1 MAKNNSKL
9 LNKVSPLIQGQVP
22 DFVQADHPVF
32 VNFLKDYYQYLEA
45 GRITYTGVVEYI
57 RQQTNTLEFILLE
70 DGERIVTEKET
81 GSTGYFVNGE
91 TITGST
97 SKATATVLVE
107 DSRKKYIYISSQQ
120 KFITGETFTGGTSG
134 AEGTI
139 SEYRANPVQN
149 IQQLLEYANVDNTIY
164 DFLDKMR
171 DQFMN
176 AIPESLATGVSKRNL
191 LKNIKDLYGAKGTS
205 EGHKLFFK
213 AFLGEEPEIN
223 YPNQYMMRAS
233 NGEWNKK
240 TTLRVTAA
248 ANVTGDEVINQKITG
263 QSSEATAVVVAT
275 ETFTQGTYAVT
286 ELELQNVI
294 GTFTDGETIKA
305 ISTTRDVEVSFTVKS
320 QISTST
326 VTNDGILNSVSD
338 TLTIESLGSEV
349 SEVVVEDIKTGSIDE
364 IIVEDVGSLY
374 EVGDSITFTADS
386 NDTDISVATGEVSM
400 VGGGILQETGTLDD
414 SDITTDTIRLEDG
427 TKTSLIDFEIALED
441 GNLLQE
447 DITPDSSTKA
457 FTLST
462 LNANTDSIR
471 VFKDGVELNATD
483 PAGDTIWS
491 VSGTTLTFTTAPTTG
506 IPYRVKGSVVNKLL
520 LNMTATGSVNAGHNI
535 ITDSTQEIEDEYTN
549 NDLFV
554 LESGTFGTLAEAT
567 SLRKVQVTDGGN
579 GYSKLPTLTIT
590 STSGTDG
597 KLIANTT
604 DIGRA
609 NGIEIKDGGFALSS
623 SNPPD
628 ATFQAHFVLKDITG
642 TFTAGNTLTTHTGTV
657 QGWNSSTQVLSTT
670 FENVV
675 RTKGEPDSA
684 VNEGIQLEIGNSEQ
698 EPHGIL
704 LEDVLD
710 FDDGENFLINATGTT
725 SPTNTKEI
733 FVVTVKAKSADSTT
747 NAFYINGVENPR
759 ISFATGNTYRFDLS
773 DSSLY
778 NLDTDENHQLAF
790 KSVDVAGATTGGSVY
805 TTGVTESSASTIP
818 IGTAGSYIEIQV
830 AAGAPQLR
838 YYCKN
843 HTGMGNSILTF
854 TRPTIVNG
862 ENDRIVINADDKT
875 GDDGILLE
883 SGTSRASATDQ
894 LVQESGQT
902 LGSATDGGSVSGGR
916 FIIEH
921 QHTDGGV
928 PHNEGDPLVINRY
941 RESGGTNYVVME
953 KGNTGDE
960 NDRISTQDLGD
971 VIILNGTDSDST
983 NAADK
988 LLDETD
994 VSFDNITLNGTDS
1007 DSTDAADDIINQDP
1021 IDFSNDNVT
1030 ITDSGGA
1037 TATIVS
1043 ADISTGT
1050 LTVAP
1055 QKTNIGVYSGIES
1068 LVGEDLNRL
1077 QDSYFYQDYSYEV
1090 RIGDSLTT
1098 YLNELKKAVHP
1109 TGFMPFGKVNIASQI
1124 SARITATAAGVA
1136 GYTGDEDTFSPELA
1150 STFETIF
1157 DEHVKISHKTAVG
1170 IDQFDERIILDGT
1183 DGDSSNAA
1191 DNILYETGTG
1201 DTGSGAITSE
1211 AAKGVGGESQ
1221 RVTIHERTVKIG
1233 NHPTSKFKDNV
1244 LIHLAK
1250 YPFREECS
1258 LVMESG
1264 LGNLNEHIVLDG
1276 TKPFDDIVFFE
1287 FEGTVGQSN
1296 IILNGTDSSSSNAG
1310 DNVITEDGFKLLQ
1323 EEDTEIIINET
1334 ERILLEDSRPGTGR
1348 LLAENDRIAVPVGLI
1363 QNENDRILFSDDDN
1377 DTTLTFDEFGDI
1389 PFDHILRPDEIT
1401 FSNDTDNIDKN
1412 TEPDSIVM
1420 ENEGELL
1427 LDGTDS
1433 SQTDAGF
1440 KLLQNTLE
1448 TTVTTQDEGFI
1459 VLNGTDT
1466 SSTDAGFRL
1475 VMEDETGDIGF
1486 VTAIRLEREVR
1497 TVSTSSKYA
1506 TFILEETGHL
1516 ISEDNSATSQADRL
1530 LIDNPFESG
1539 EVQLEDIFNTYRND
1553 RIKLEY
1559 GDGNIIMNGSG
1570 NTVSTDI
1577 GGATIP
1583 SYDQDAGHYLTFETE
1598 ITDTT
1603 NLALESYKVNPA
1615 EGQIPSENFRLS
1627 SRNTT
1632 AYKSKYGYTPIVMP
1646 AEITVRETG
1655 DVALEDSTDS
1665 THGFL
1670 VLNSSSGSSTNAG
1683 ENISLEGATGITF

>member
-9 LNKVSPLIQGQVP
+9 VNKVSPLIEGQVP
-22 DFVQADHPVF
+22 DFVQADHPKF
-32 VNFLKDYYQYLEA
+32 VNFIKDYYQYLEA
-45 GRITYTGVVEYI
+45 GRITYTGAVEYV

-70 DGERIVTEKET
+70 DGERIVTENAT
-81 GSTGYFVNGE
+81 GSTGYFTNGE
-91 TITGST
+91 TITGAT

-139 SEYRANPVQN
+139 TEYRANPVQN
-149 IQQLLEYANVDNTIY
+149 IQQLLEYADVDNTIY
-164 DFLDKMR
+164 DFLDQMR

-176 AIPESLATGVSKRNL
+176 AIPETLATGVSKRNL

-213 AFLGEEPEIN
+213 AFLGEEPEIV
-223 YPNQYMMRAS
+223 YPTERMMRAS
-233 NGEWNKK
+233 DGEWNKK

-248 ANVTGDEVINQKITG
+248 ANITGDEVINQKITG
-263 QSSEATAVVVAT
+263 QSSDATAVVVAT
-275 ETFTQGTYAVT
+275 ETFTQGTYTVT
-286 ELELQNVI
+286 ELELQNIV

-305 ISTTRDVEVSFTVKS
+305 ISLTRDVEVSFTVSS
-320 QISTST
+320 QINTST
-326 VTNDGILNSVSD
+326 ITNDGILNSVSD
-338 TLTIESLGSEV
+338 TLTIESLGSGV

-374 EVGDSITFTADS
+374 AVGDSITFTADS

-414 SDITTDTIRLEDG
+414 SDITTDTIRIEDG
-427 TKTSLIDFEIALED
+427 TKTSLINFEITLED
-441 GNLLQE
+441 GNFLQE
-447 DITPDSSTKA
+447 DITPDSSTKV

-462 LNANTDSIR
+462 LNASTDSIR
-471 VFKDGVELNATD
+471 VFKDDVELNATD
-483 PAGDTIWS
+483 PAGDTVWS
-491 VSGTTLTFTTAPTTG
+491 VSGVTLTFDDAPVTD
-506 IPYRVKGSVVNKLL
+506 IPYRVKGSKINKLL
-520 LNMTATGSVNAGHNI
+520 LNSTAAGSINAGHNI
-535 ITDSTQEIEDEYTN
+535 ITDSTQEIEDEYIN

-554 LESGTFGTLAEAT
+554 LESGTFATLALAT

-590 STSGTDG
+590 STSGTGG

-604 DIGRA
+604 NIGRT
-609 NGIEIKDGGFALSS
+609 NSIEIKDGSFALSS

-642 TFTAGNTLTTHTGTV
+642 TFAAGNTLTTHTGTV
-657 QGWNSSTQVLSTT
+657 KGWDSGTQVLSTT

-675 RTKGEPDSA
+675 RTKGQASSA
-684 VNEGIQLEIGNSEQ
+684 VNEGITLENVRLEASS
-698 EPHGIL
+698 IL
-704 LEDVLD
+704 LEDELD
-710 FDDGENFLINATGTT
+710 FDDGINFLTDATSTT
-725 SPTNTKEI
+725 EPTNTKEI
-733 FVVTVKAKSADSTT
+733 FVVTVKEKSADSTS

-790 KSVDVAGATTGGSVY
+790 KSVDVAGATTGGSTY

-818 IGTAGSYIEIQV
+818 IGTADSYIEIQV

-843 HTGMGNSILTF
+843 HTGMGNSVLTF
-854 TRPTIVNG
+854 TRPTIVDGAGN
-862 ENDRIVINADDKT
+862 RIVINADGKT
-875 GDDGILLE
+875 GDDGIILE
-883 SGTSRASATDQ
+883 SGTSRASSTDQ

-902 LGSATDGGSVSGGR
+902 LGSTTDGGSVSGGK

-921 QHTDGGV
+921 QHVDGGV
-928 PHNEGDPLVINRY
+928 SHNEGDPLVINRY
-941 RESGGTNYVVME
+941 RESGGTNYVTTEQGVTGNPTDRLSTE
-953 KGNTGDE
+953 DVGNTIIQEGTD
-960 NDRISTQDLGD
+960 NDKILFEEDISFDNI
-971 VIILNGTDSDST
+971 VLNGTDSDS
-983 NAADK
+983 
-988 LLDETD
+988 
-994 VSFDNITLNGTDS
+994 V
-1007 DSTDAADDIINQDP
+1007 DAADDIINESP

-1050 LTVAP
+1050 LTVGT
-1055 QKTNIGVYSGIES
+1055 QKTDVGAYSGISS
-1068 LVGEDLNRL
+1068 LVGENLNRL
-1077 QDSYFYQDYSYEV
+1077 QDSYYYQDYSYEV
-1090 RIGDSLTT
+1090 RIGESLTT
-1098 YLNELKKAVHP
+1098 YLNELKRAVHP
-1109 TGFMPFGKVNIASQI
+1109 TGFMPFGKVAIASQI
-1124 SARITATAAGVA
+1124 SMRITTTAAGVA
-1136 GYTGDEDTFSPELA
+1136 GYDGDTTTFSPELA

-1157 DEHVKISHKTAVG
+1157 DEHVKMSHKTAVG
-1170 IDQFDERIILDGT
+1170 IEQFDERIILNGT
-1183 DGDSSNAA
+1183 DGDSTNAA
-1191 DNILYETGTG
+1191 DNILWEDETGETGTG
-1201 DTGSGAITSE
+1201 TMASE
-1211 AAKGVGGESQ
+1211 AAMGVGGESQ
-1221 RVTIHERTVKIG
+1221 RVAIHERTIKIG
-1233 NHPTSKFKDNV
+1233 NHPLSRFKDNV

-1250 YPFREECS
+1250 YPFRQECS

-1310 DNVITEDGFKLLQ
+1310 DNVITEDGYKLLQ

-1348 LLAENDRIAVPVGLI
+1348 LLAESDRIAMPTDYI
-1363 QNENDRILFSDDDN
+1363 DNENDRILFDDDDN
-1377 DTTLTFDEFGDI
+1377 DTTLTFDEFGNI
-1389 PFDHILRPDEIT
+1389 PFNHILRPDELT
-1401 FSNDTDNIDKN
+1401 LNDDTDNIDVVS
-1412 TEPDSIVM
+1412 EPDSIVL

-1433 SQTDAGF
+1433 SSTDAGF

-1459 VLNGTDT
+1459 VLNGTDA
-1466 SSTDAGFRL
+1466 SSTNAGSQI

-1516 ISEDNSATSQADRL
+1516 ISEDNDATSQTDRL
-1530 LIDNPFESG
+1530 LIDNPYESG

-1559 GDGNIIMNGSG
+1559 GDGNIILNGSG
-1570 NTVSTDI
+1570 STVSAGLDGSPIT
-1577 GGATIP
+1577 P
-1583 SYDQDAGHYLTFETE
+1583 YDQDSGHYVTFETE

-1603 NLALESYKVNPA
+1603 NLALESYNVKPA
-1615 EGQIPSENFRLS
+1615 EGQIPLENFRLS
-1627 SRNTT
+1627 SRNAT

-1655 DVALEDSTDS
+1655 DVSLEDSTDS

-1670 VLNSSSGSSTNAG
+1670 VLNSSSGASTNAG
-1683 ENISLEGATGITF
+1683 ENLSLEGATGITF

>member
-9 LNKVSPLIQGQVP
+9 VNKVSPLIEGQVP
-22 DFVQADHPVF
+22 DFVQSDHPKF

-45 GRITYTGVVEYI
+45 GRITYTGAVEYL

-70 DGERIVTEKET
+70 DGERIVTENAT
-81 GSTGYFVNGE
+81 GSTGYFTNGE
-91 TITGST
+91 TITGAT

-107 DSRKKYIYISSQQ
+107 DSRKKYIYITSQQ
-120 KFITGETFTGGTSG
+120 KFITGETFTGSTSG

-139 SEYRANPVQN
+139 TEYRANPIQN

-164 DFLDKMR
+164 DFLDQMR

-176 AIPESLATGVSKRNL
+176 AIPETLASGVSKRNL
-191 LKNIKDLYGAKGTS
+191 LKNIKDLYSAKGTS

-213 AFLGEEPEIN
+213 AFLGEEPEIV
-223 YPNQYMMRAS
+223 YPTERMMRAS
-233 NGEWNKK
+233 DGEWNKK
-240 TTLRVTAA
+240 TTLRVTAG
-248 ANVTGDEVINQKITG
+248 ANVSGDEVINQVITG
-263 QSSEATAVVVAT
+263 QSSDATAVVVAS
-275 ETFTQGTYAVT
+275 ETLTQGTSAIT
-286 ELELQNVI
+286 ELELQNIV
-294 GTFTDGETIKA
+294 GTFTDGEIIKA
-305 ISTTRDVEVSFTVKS
+305 VSSTRDVEVSFTVSS
-320 QISTST
+320 QINTST

-349 SEVVVEDIKTGSIDE
+349 SEVVVEDIKTGSIGE

-427 TKTSLIDFEIALED
+427 TKTSLINFEITLED
-441 GNLLQE
+441 GNFLQE
-447 DITPDSSTKA
+447 DITPDSSTKV

-462 LNANTDSIR
+462 LNASTDSIR

-483 PAGDTIWS
+483 PAGDTVWS
-491 VSGTTLTFTTAPTTG
+491 VSGVTLTFVTAPTTD
-506 IPYRVKGSVVNKLL
+506 IPYRVKGSKVNKLL
-520 LNMTATGSVNAGHNI
+520 LNSTSGASTNAGHNI

-554 LESGTFGTLAEAT
+554 LESGTFATLALST

-590 STSGTDG
+590 STSGTGG

-604 DIGRA
+604 DIGRT
-609 NGIEIKDGGFALSS
+609 NSIEIKDGSFALSS

-657 QGWNSSTQVLSTT
+657 KGWDSGTQVLSTT

-675 RTKGEPDSA
+675 RTKGQPSST

-698 EPHGIL
+698 EAHGIL

-710 FDDGENFLINATGTT
+710 FDDGVNFLTNATGTT

-733 FVVTVKAKSADSTT
+733 FVVTVKEKSADSTS

-778 NLDTDENHQLAF
+778 NLDTDENHQFAF
-790 KSVDVAGATTGGSVY
+790 KSVDVAGATTGGSTY
-805 TTGVTESSASTIP
+805 TTGVTESSATTIP
-818 IGTAGSYIEIQV
+818 IGTADSYIEIQV

-843 HTGMGNSILTF
+843 HTGMGNSVLTF
-854 TRPTIVNG
+854 TRPTIVDGAGN
-862 ENDRIVINADDKT
+862 RIVINADGKT
-875 GDDGILLE
+875 GDDGIILE
-883 SGTSRASATDQ
+883 SGTSRASSTDQ

-902 LGSATDGGSVSGGR
+902 LGSATDGGSVSGGK

-921 QHTDGGV
+921 QHVDGGV
-928 PHNEGDPLVINRY
+928 SHNEGDPLVINRY
-941 RESGGTNYVVME
+941 RESGGTNYVVLE

-960 NDRISTQDLGD
+960 NNRISTEDLGD
-971 VIILNGTDSDST
+971 VIVLNATDSSAS
-983 NAADK
+983 NANDK

-994 VSFDNITLNGTDS
+994 VSFDNIVLNGTDS
-1007 DSTDAADDIINQDP
+1007 ASVDAADDIINESP

-1043 ADISTGT
+1043 ADISTAT
-1050 LTVAP
+1050 LTVGT
-1055 QKTNIGVYSGIES
+1055 QKTDVGAYSGISS

-1077 QDSYFYQDYSYEV
+1077 QDSYFYQDFSYEV
-1090 RIGDSLTT
+1090 RIGESLVT

-1109 TGFMPFGKVNIASQI
+1109 TGFMPFGKVAIASQI
-1124 SARITATAAGVA
+1124 SMRITSTAAGVA
-1136 GYTGDEDTFSPELA
+1136 GYDGDTTTFSPELA

-1157 DEHVKISHKTAVG
+1157 DEHVKMSHKTAVG
-1170 IDQFDERIILDGT
+1170 IEQFDERIILNGT
-1183 DGDSSNAA
+1183 DGDSTNAA
-1191 DNILYETGTG
+1191 DNILWEDETGETGTG
-1201 DTGSGAITSE
+1201 TMASE
-1211 AAKGVGGESQ
+1211 AAMGVGGESQ
-1221 RVTIHERTVKIG
+1221 RVAIHERTIKIG
-1233 NHPTSKFKDNV
+1233 NHPLSRFKDNV

-1250 YPFREECS
+1250 YPFRQECS

-1310 DNVITEDGFKLLQ
+1310 DNVITEDGYKLLQ

-1348 LLAENDRIAVPVGLI
+1348 LLAESDRIAMPTDYI
-1363 QNENDRILFSDDDN
+1363 DNENDRILFDDDDN
-1377 DTTLTFDEFGDI
+1377 DTTLTFDEFGSI
-1389 PFDHILRPDEIT
+1389 PFNHILRPDELT
-1401 FSNDTDNIDKN
+1401 LNDDTDNIDVVS
-1412 TEPDSIVM
+1412 EPDSIVM

-1433 SQTDAGF
+1433 SSTDAGF

-1459 VLNGTDT
+1459 VLNGTDA
-1466 SSTDAGFRL
+1466 SSTNAGSQI

-1516 ISEDNSATSQADRL
+1516 ISEDNSTTSQTDRL

-1539 EVQLEDIFNTYRND
+1539 EVQLEDIFSTYRND

-1577 GGATIP
+1577 EGSAIP
-1583 SYDQDAGHYLTFETE
+1583 SYDQDAGHYVTFETE
-1598 ITDTT
+1598 IIDRTK
-1603 NLALESYKVNPA
+1603 LVLESHNIFPA
-1615 EGQIPSENFRLS
+1615 EGQIPSENYRLS
-1627 SRNTT
+1627 SRNAT

-1646 AEITVRETG
+1646 AEISVRETG
-1655 DVALEDSTDS
+1655 DVSLEDSTDS

-1670 VLNSSSGSSTNAG
+1670 VLNSSSGASTNAG
-1683 ENISLEGATGITF
+1683 ENISLEGVTGITF